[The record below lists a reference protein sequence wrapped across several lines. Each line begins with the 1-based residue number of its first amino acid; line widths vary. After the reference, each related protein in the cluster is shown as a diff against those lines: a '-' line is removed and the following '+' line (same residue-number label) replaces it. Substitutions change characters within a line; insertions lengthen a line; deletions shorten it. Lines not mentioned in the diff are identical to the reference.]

1 MPSYLTFAT
10 VQAKTKLPSHFFPN
24 SHGCQ
29 YTCVEVPHSSI
40 SKWKLHFFAGTS
52 FFKEYLNHQ
61 VNKMVTFHYSPS
73 WSFKTNL
80 INKSF
85 HISLDSLEL
94 YLFPNC
100 LLNFHSNL
108 YIPPQMRK
116 MLKFIVFRLLENV
129 FAKQKIESRQF
140 HSCHSGQNS
149 PPCFLLSLPK
159 QSKITYSYP
168 GNILLKIYSPQQ
180 KGGLWLVLD
189 ILKAFD
195 KVWYTDLLHSIW
207 S

>member
-1 MPSYLTFAT
+1 MKAP
-10 VQAKTKLPSHFFPN
+10 
-24 SHGCQ
+24 
-29 YTCVEVPHSSI
+29 
-40 SKWKLHFFAGTS
+40 FFASTF

-61 VNKMVTFHYSPS
+61 VNKMVTFHYCPS

-116 MLKFIVFRLLENV
+116 MLKFIVFRLLESV
-129 FAKQKIESRQF
+129 FAKQKIESRHF
-140 HSCHSGQNS
+140 HSCHSRQNS